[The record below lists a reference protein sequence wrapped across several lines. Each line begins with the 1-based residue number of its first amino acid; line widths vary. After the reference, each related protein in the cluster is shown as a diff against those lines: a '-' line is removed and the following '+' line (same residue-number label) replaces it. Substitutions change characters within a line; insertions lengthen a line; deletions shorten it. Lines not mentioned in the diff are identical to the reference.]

1 MFTKIKRHKQKQNF
15 GFQESASY
23 SMVAKFRQFLKYFQ
37 ILYTKDFASKYKN
50 IKFSVWFG
58 CKYDYDF
65 DDREWD

>member
-1 MFTKIKRHKQKQNF
+1 
-15 GFQESASY
+15 
-23 SMVAKFRQFLKYFQ
+23 MVAKFRQFLKYFQ